1 MSKKKNTLQDLDEF
15 LKQQAATLVPPE
27 KLSEKVEEQN
37 PVHQQATIVQQPTV
51 PSTSIEISQEKI
63 LHDLK
68 KFSEQEGVF
77 FRKKFYELIVKSLE
91 AQPQSLPHD
100 KMLINTALYLQAGDD
115 WKEVIREY
123 WRRKSAQ

>member
-15 LKQQAATLVPPE
+15 LKQQAATLAPPE
-27 KLSEKVEEQN
+27 KLSEKVEEQK
-37 PVHQQATIVQQPTV
+37 PASEQETIVQQKNTQPTL
-51 PSTSIEISQEKI
+51 TEISQEKI
-63 LHDLK
+63 LYDLN

-77 FRKKFYELIVKSLE
+77 FRKKLYEIIIKSLE
-91 AQPQSLPHD
+91 ALPQSLPHD

-123 WRRKSAQ
+123 WRKKSNL